1 MKVTVRSD
9 GFEGYTKRA
18 LTRARRLASN
28 EKIEA
33 EMTITFETPLAML
46 DVLTTERIRLCEV
59 ARKQPF
65 SITALATA
73 LKRDPKSVRRD
84 VLKLERAGVVRIR
97 EQVNP
102 GHGRVRIVEPV
113 AERFELRARF

>member
-1 MKVTVRSD
+1 
-9 GFEGYTKRA
+9 
-18 LTRARRLASN
+18 
-28 EKIEA
+28 
-33 EMTITFETPLAML
+33 MTITFETPLAML
-46 DVLTTERIRLCEV
+46 DVLTAERIRLCEV

-84 VLKLERAGVVRIR
+84 ILKLECVGVLRVR

-102 GHGRVRIVEPV
+102 GHGRMRIVEPV
-113 AERFELRARF
+113 AEKFELRAHF